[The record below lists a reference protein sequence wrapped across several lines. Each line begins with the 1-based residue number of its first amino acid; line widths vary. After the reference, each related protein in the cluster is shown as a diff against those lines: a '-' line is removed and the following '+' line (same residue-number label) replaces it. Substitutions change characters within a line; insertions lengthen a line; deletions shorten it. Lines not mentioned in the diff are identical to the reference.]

1 MAWPFRSPCGMGPVM
16 ARSGS
21 FDGRVVL
28 GEVTVRPVRG
38 VAEQRRWDALVAHHH
53 YLAFHGLFGRAL
65 RHVAVQ
71 GEMWLALLGW
81 TAGAF
86 KVGARDAWIG
96 WSPEQQFARLHLI
109 ANNSRFVMLTDRG
122 GFPTWP
128 RGYSP

>member
-1 MAWPFRSPCGMGPVM
+1 M